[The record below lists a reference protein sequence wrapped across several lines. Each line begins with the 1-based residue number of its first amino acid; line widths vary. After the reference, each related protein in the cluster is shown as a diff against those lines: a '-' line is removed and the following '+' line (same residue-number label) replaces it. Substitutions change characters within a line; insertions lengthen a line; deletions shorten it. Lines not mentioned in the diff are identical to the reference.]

1 MRLIRPSY
9 QILTPIDNKDIL
21 TRLEQAARICYKSE
35 DRITE
40 DSAQKLCKMLIDNK
54 HESVLEH
61 VSLSIK
67 FIVDRGVSH
76 ELVRHRILSVSQEST
91 RYCNY
96 KKKGLVFITP
106 LHLNLQPG
114 SYTYSC
120 QHELNCGQS
129 RLYYK
134 DCEIVSHLTLEQ
146 QDFLD
151 YLFYVEKFYNDCI
164 KNGQAPQEARCIL
177 PNCLK
182 TEIIISANLREMRHI
197 LRLRTHKT
205 AHPEMRQVMCQLL
218 KELKEK
224 ISIIFDDI
232 EEPV

>member
-1 MRLIRPSY
+1 MRLIKPSY

-35 DRITE
+35 DCITE
-40 DSAQKLCKMLIDNK
+40 NSAKKLCKMLIDNK

-114 SYTYSC
+114 LYTYSS
-120 QHELNCGQS
+120 HRGLGCGQS
-129 RLYYK
+129 TLYYR
-134 DCEIVSHLTLEQ
+134 DYEVEILTKEQ
-146 QDFLD
+146 EDFLD
-151 YLFYVEKFYNDCI
+151 YLFYVEQLYNTCI
-164 KNGQAPQEARCIL
+164 KNGQTPQEARCIL

-205 AHPEMRQVMCQLL
+205 AHPEMRQVMCPLL

-224 ISIIFDDI
+224 ISIVFDDI
-232 EEPV
+232 EESV